1 VLGLLEGWNRAK
13 PEEVSAFLE
22 AAIDDKVWSAYFPI
36 LQLSVKLDDAG
47 YSRLINSLELG
58 HASSKRYTQL
68 MNGRRTD
75 ALSVQQLSKLL
86 DLLASKADNGQE
98 AAVDVLYMVVHCTD
112 NKDADYRNGLQK
124 YLSKFV
130 TQLDWS
136 RLSIDN
142 HNFGF
147 HLEKVIEFAL
157 SGNDPCGVTKQTITR
172 LLELE
177 HAGKR
182 IYSRNLGNLLRPFF
196 KENPFDALDAIYSI
210 DKETSMLRLFTIQL
224 DRHGETALSAVP
236 PKALIDWCKESPEGR
251 SQFTA
256 KGCKLFERENHDD
269 LNNENVLSI
278 SSATK
283 AILEIA
289 PNKEE
294 VLNILVSRF
303 SPSVWSGSRAAIMR
317 QRASLLDQCN
327 PTCDPELSEF
337 IEDAKIRMSR
347 AISEEELWEQENE
360 RKNSGSFE

>member
-1 VLGLLEGWNRAK
+1 
-13 PEEVSAFLE
+13 
-22 AAIDDKVWSAYFPI
+22 
-36 LQLSVKLDDAG
+36 
-47 YSRLINSLELG
+47 
-58 HASSKRYTQL
+58 

-130 TQLDWS
+130 TQLEWS

-142 HNFGF
+142 HNFDI
-147 HLEKVIEFAL
+147 HLEKVIEFAV
-157 SGNDPCGVTKQTITR
+157 SGNDPFGVTKQTITR

-196 KENPFDALDAIYSI
+196 KENPLDALDAIYSK
-210 DKETSMLRLFTIQL
+210 DKETLMLRLFTIQL

-251 SQFTA
+251 CQFAA

-269 LNNENVLSI
+269 LNHENILSI
-278 SSATK
+278 SSAAK

-317 QRASLLDQCN
+317 QRATLLDQCN
-327 PTCDPELSEF
+327 PTGDPELSEL
-337 IEDAKIRMSR
+337 IEEAKVRLSKD
-347 AISEEELWEQENE
+347 ISEEEQWEQERE
-360 RKNSGSFE
+360 RKDTGSFE